1 MPDRLIANASP
12 LIFLSRVG
20 GLGWVSGL
28 CPPFVGVPRG
38 VMGEISAGH
47 DGQYIIEAIEADD
60 HFRVL
65 DDIALSSVVAAW
77 DLGLG
82 ESQVLSHCLGQTGV
96 TAVLD
101 DGAARQCGRSLDITV
116 VGTLGVVLAARRKEW
131 IPAARP
137 VIERLLKEG
146 LYLSSSLVSEALVEV
161 GE

>member
-1 MPDRLIANASP
+1 M
-12 LIFLSRVG
+12 
-20 GLGWVSGL
+20 
-28 CPPFVGVPRG
+28 C
-38 VMGEISAGH
+38 
-47 DGQYIIEAIEADD
+47 DGYIEAIEVDD

-65 DDIALSSVVAAW
+65 DDIALTSVVAAW

-82 ESQVLSHCLGQTGV
+82 ESRVLSHCLGQTGV

-146 LYLSSSLVSEALVEV
+146 LYLSSSLVSDALVEV